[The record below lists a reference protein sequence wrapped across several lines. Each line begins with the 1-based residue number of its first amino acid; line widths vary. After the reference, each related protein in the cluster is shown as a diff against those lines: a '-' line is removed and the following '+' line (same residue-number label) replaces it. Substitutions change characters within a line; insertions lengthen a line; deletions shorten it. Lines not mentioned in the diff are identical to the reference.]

1 MLYKD
6 FMSKLLSDRANFGKN
21 TIICYTKL
29 IRLLRDKIGH
39 RKKGRFQRI
48 IVLKYLLGKKSNLEI
63 KLYI

>member
-6 FMSKLLSDRANFGKN
+6 FMSKLLSDRVNFEKN
-21 TIICYTKL
+21 TIICYTKS
-29 IRLLRDKIGH
+29 IQLLRDKIGN